1 MRVAYQPEI
10 VGRTESNVEHV
21 YGLCTRERDRQCGG
35 GGRETRIRRIRVEW
49 KLKKIDDNREEK
61 RVDKFM
67 GMGVF
72 VEDFCCGRL
81 RVNYD
86 IRVEVTW
93 NSIPFGMESIIFPV
107 LHEICS
113 CNKN

>member
-21 YGLCTRERDRQCGG
+21 YGLCTRERDRQYGG
-35 GGRETRIRRIRVEW
+35 GGRETRIRRIRVDW

-67 GMGVF
+67 DMGVF
-72 VEDFCCGRL
+72 VEDFWK
-81 RVNYD
+81 
-86 IRVEVTW
+86 TT
-93 NSIPFGMESIIFPV
+93 S
-107 LHEICS
+107 
-113 CNKN
+113 